1 MLAIGMNTFGE
12 AEVLELVEM
21 PEPLLKKGHVRVRV
35 LATAL
40 NRADL
45 LQRKGVY
52 PPPQG
57 ESEILGLEMAGEVIE
72 LGEGVDEW
80 RVGDLVC
87 ALLPGGGYA
96 EQVVVPAGMLARIPD
111 HMTAVEAA
119 AIPEVFLTAYSNL
132 VWLGGIK
139 SRDEVLIHAGAS
151 GVGTAAIQ
159 LVKALGGHSY
169 VTVGAKEK
177 LAFCLQLGAKD
188 GVNYKESSFL
198 EYVTKWTSGNGVN
211 IIMDFIGA
219 PYLLDNLKSLAMDGK
234 LIVIGTMGGTDATHL
249 PMGLL
254 LGRRLQILGTAL
266 RSRSLTQKMELT
278 KEFWQFATPLF
289 EKGALKPII
298 DRVFPLKEAAAA
310 HRYMESNQSIGK
322 IVLSVE
328 N

>member
-1 MLAIGMNTFGE
+1 MLAIGMKSFGE
-12 AEVLELVEM
+12 AEVLELVEI
-21 PEPLLKKGHVRVRV
+21 PDPILHKGQVRVRV

-52 PPPQG
+52 PPQQG

-72 LGEGVDEW
+72 IGEGVDEW
-80 RVGDLVC
+80 RIGELVC

-96 EQVVVPAGMLARIPD
+96 EQVVVPAGMLAKIPD

-132 VWLGGIK
+132 VWLGSIK
-139 SRDEVLIHAGAS
+139 SHDEVLIHAGAS
-151 GVGTAAIQ
+151 GVGTASIQ
-159 LVKALGGHSY
+159 LVRVLGGHSY

-177 LAFCLQLGAKD
+177 LDFCLQLGAKD

-198 EYVTKWTSGNGVN
+198 EQVTKWTSGNGVN
-211 IIMDFIGA
+211 IVMDFIGA

-234 LIVIGTMGGTDATHL
+234 LIVIGTMGGADATHL

-266 RSRSLTQKMELT
+266 RSRSLTQKIDLT

-310 HRYMESNQSIGK
+310 HRYMESNQNIGK